1 VFVEYQE
8 SIALM
13 DALLVTDVLRV
24 PFNPH
29 QHLLMPLHKIVHLG
43 NPKYASHV
51 IVAPV
56 PVQMQRDVQFVT
68 NVATMESRE
77 EVLFV

>member
-13 DALLVTDVLRV
+13 DALLVTDVLKV
-24 PFNPH
+24 PFNLH
-29 QHLLMPLHKIVHLG
+29 QHPLMPLRKIVHLD
-43 NPKYASHV
+43 NPKFALHV

-56 PVQMQRDVQFVT
+56 PVPMQRDVQFVT

-77 EVLFV
+77 EV